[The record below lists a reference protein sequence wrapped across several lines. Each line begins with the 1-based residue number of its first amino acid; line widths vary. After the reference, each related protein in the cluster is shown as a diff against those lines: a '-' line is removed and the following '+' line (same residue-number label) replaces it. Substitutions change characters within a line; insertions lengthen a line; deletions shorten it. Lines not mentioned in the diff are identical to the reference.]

1 MINTN
6 QTYTYRDLSILP
18 AIVSS
23 ISSRKECNP
32 YYDKMLPIFT
42 APMDSIVNEQ
52 NINEWIDNSI
62 TPIVPRNIEFQ
73 KRLDYTYKG
82 YWVAYS
88 LSEFINVFCQDKAYF
103 TEENNLYIPE
113 VKVVIDIANGHMQ
126 KIFDVCKKA
135 KEVAK
140 ENNYHLVIMA
150 GNIACPETYLKYCEV
165 GIDYVRCGIGGGS
178 MCTTTTNTGIHC
190 PMASLIND
198 VSRYKIW
205 RKLDGKFYTKV
216 IADGSIKGYS
226 DVIKALAL
234 GADYVMVGGQFSK
247 LLESA
252 AEFINADSKDDK
264 LYWSVWDFDKSK
276 KCKKDNDRAFT
287 LKMDKPYDMTLL
299 RDTCRKYHVKLY
311 KSSHGMST
319 QEAQKRI
326 NKNAPLKV
334 SEGKTIIQESN
345 MTISEWVTEFIA
357 ALTSAMSYCDCRTL
371 EHFIG
376 GQELVVNSYG
386 VLNTVNATNQ

>member
-1 MINTN
+1 MKLKK
-6 QTYTYRDLSILP
+6 TYNYSDLEITP
-18 AIVSS
+18 EITTS
-23 ISSRKECNP
+23 ISSRSECNP
-32 YYDKMLPIFT
+32 RYNANLPLFT
-42 APMDSIVNEQ
+42 APMDSIVN
-52 NINEWIDNSI
+52 INNLDYWSSNSI
-62 TPIVPRNIEFQ
+62 IPIIPRNIPYDV
-73 KRLDYTYKG
+73 RLKYLCTLNT
-82 YWVAYS
+82 WVA
-88 LSEFINVFCQDKAYF
+88 LSYNEFKELFCVINNDIQQAYLPKDSIF
-103 TEENNLYIPE
+103 R
-113 VKVVIDIANGHMQ
+113 VCIDIANGHQ
-126 KIFDVCKKA
+126 LALLNSIKLA
-135 KEVAK
+135 KSLAK
-140 ENNYHLVIMA
+140 ENNYTLIIMA
-150 GNIACPETYLKYCEV
+150 GNIANPNTYYEYCKAGV
-165 GIDYVRCGIGGGS
+165 DYVRCGIGGGS

-198 VSRYKIW
+198 VNRYKTW
-205 RKLDGKFYTKV
+205 RKADGKFYTKV

-287 LKMDKPYDMTLL
+287 LKMDKPYDMVLL

-371 EHFIG
+371 EDFIG
-376 GQELVVNSYG
+376 EQELVVNSYG
-386 VLNTVNATNQ
+386 VLNTVNDTNQ

>member
-6 QTYTYRDLSILP
+6 QTYAYRDLSILP

-62 TPIVPRNIEFQ
+62 TPIVPRNIEFL

-150 GNIACPETYLKYCEV
+150 GNIANPDTYYEYCKAGV
-165 GIDYVRCGIGGGS
+165 DYVRCGIGGGS
-178 MCTTTTNTGIHC
+178 GCLTSSNVGVHYGL
-190 PMASLIND
+190 ASLILECRNI
-198 VSRYKIW
+198 KEQLI
-205 RKLDGKFYTKV
+205 KTGNLNYTKI
-216 IADGSIKGYS
+216 IADGGIKGYR
-226 DVIKALAL
+226 DAIIALAC
-234 GADYVMVGGQFSK
+234 GADYVMIGGIFASF
-247 LLESA
+247 LESA
-252 AEFINADSKDDK
+252 SPIIGLKYLEDGGILLNDK
-264 LYWSVWDFDKSK
+264 HIS
-276 KCKKDNDRAFT
+276 FT
-287 LKMDKPYDMTLL
+287 KEDLKVEENKRDLIKNYTLL
-299 RDTCRKYHVKLY
+299 KDF
-311 KSSHGMST
+311 HGMST
-319 QEAQKRI
+319 KEAQLSI
-326 NKNAPLKV
+326 NPNIVNLKT
-334 SEGKTIIQESN
+334 SEGKCFTQTVEYT
-345 MTISEWVTEFIA
+345 MEQWVNNFEDY
-357 ALTSAMSYCDCRTL
+357 LKSAMSYTDCLTL
-371 EHFIG
+371 EEFKSKVSLN
-376 GQELVVNSYG
+376 LVSEGTRNRVNK
-386 VLNTVNATNQ
+386 

>member
-62 TPIVPRNIEFQ
+62 TPIVPRNIEFL

-150 GNIACPETYLKYCEV
+150 GNIANPDTYYEYCKAGV
-165 GIDYVRCGIGGGS
+165 DYVRCGIGGGS
-178 MCTTTTNTGIHC
+178 GCLTSSNVGVHYGL
-190 PMASLIND
+190 ASLILECRNI
-198 VSRYKIW
+198 KEQLL
-205 RKLDGKFYTKV
+205 KTGNLNYTKI
-216 IADGSIKGYS
+216 IADGGIKGYR
-226 DVIKALAL
+226 DAIIALAC
-234 GADYVMVGGQFSK
+234 GADYVMIGGIFASF
-247 LLESA
+247 LESA
-252 AEFINADSKDDK
+252 SPIIGLKYLEDGGILLNDK
-264 LYWSVWDFDKSK
+264 HIS
-276 KCKKDNDRAFT
+276 FT
-287 LKMDKPYDMTLL
+287 KEDLKVEENKRDLIKNYTLL
-299 RDTCRKYHVKLY
+299 KDF
-311 KSSHGMST
+311 HGMST
-319 QEAQKRI
+319 KEAQLSI
-326 NKNAPLKV
+326 NPNIVNLKT
-334 SEGKTIIQESN
+334 SEGKCFTQTVEYT
-345 MTISEWVTEFIA
+345 MEQWVNNFEDY
-357 ALTSAMSYCDCRTL
+357 LKSAMSYTDCLTL
-371 EHFIG
+371 EEFKSKVSLN
-376 GQELVVNSYG
+376 LVSEGTRNRVNK
-386 VLNTVNATNQ
+386 

>member
-150 GNIACPETYLKYCEV
+150 GNIANPDTYYEYCKADV
-165 GIDYVRCGIGGGS
+165 DYVRCGIGGGS
-178 MCTTTTNTGIHC
+178 GCLTSSNVGVHYGL
-190 PMASLIND
+190 ASLILECRNI
-198 VSRYKIW
+198 KEQLI
-205 RKLDGKFYTKV
+205 KTGNLNYTKI
-216 IADGSIKGYS
+216 IADGGIKGYR
-226 DVIKALAL
+226 DAIIALAC
-234 GADYVMVGGQFSK
+234 GADYVMIGGIFASF
-247 LLESA
+247 LESA
-252 AEFINADSKDDK
+252 SPIIGLKYLEDGGILLNDK
-264 LYWSVWDFDKSK
+264 HIS
-276 KCKKDNDRAFT
+276 FT
-287 LKMDKPYDMTLL
+287 KEDLKVEENKRDLIKNYTLL
-299 RDTCRKYHVKLY
+299 KDF
-311 KSSHGMST
+311 HGMST
-319 QEAQKRI
+319 KEAQLSI
-326 NKNAPLKV
+326 NPNIVNLKT
-334 SEGKTIIQESN
+334 SEGKCFTQTVEYT
-345 MTISEWVTEFIA
+345 MEQWVNNFEDY
-357 ALTSAMSYCDCRTL
+357 LKSAMSYTDCLTL
-371 EHFIG
+371 EEFKSKVSLN
-376 GQELVVNSYG
+376 LVSEGTRNRVNK
-386 VLNTVNATNQ
+386 

>member
-150 GNIACPETYLKYCEV
+150 GNIANPDTYYEYCKAGV
-165 GIDYVRCGIGGGS
+165 DYVRCGIGGGS

-198 VSRYKIW
+198 VNRYKTW
-205 RKLDGKFYTKV
+205 RKADGKFYTKV

-234 GADYVMVGGQFSK
+234 GADYVMIGGQFSK

-276 KCKKDNDRAFT
+276 KCKKDNDIAFT
-287 LKMDKPYDMTLL
+287 LKMDKP
-299 RDTCRKYHVKLY
+299 
-311 KSSHGMST
+311 
-319 QEAQKRI
+319 
-326 NKNAPLKV
+326 
-334 SEGKTIIQESN
+334 
-345 MTISEWVTEFIA
+345 
-357 ALTSAMSYCDCRTL
+357 
-371 EHFIG
+371 
-376 GQELVVNSYG
+376 
-386 VLNTVNATNQ
+386 